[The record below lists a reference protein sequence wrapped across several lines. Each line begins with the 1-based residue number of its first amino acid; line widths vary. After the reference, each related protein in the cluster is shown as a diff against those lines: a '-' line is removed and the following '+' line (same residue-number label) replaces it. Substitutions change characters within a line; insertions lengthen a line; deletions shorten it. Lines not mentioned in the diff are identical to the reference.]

1 MSTRA
6 GTSISL
12 ALLLFAIGCNSKFVH
27 GDIGSGFMAPLG
39 QEMPDSTAEQH
50 ETFRRG
56 KEVALRRFEL
66 ATGLGPAFNLVSCAG
81 CHERPAT
88 GGSAGLYRNFFLTG
102 FKTPDG
108 AFFPGTSAGPSGG
121 VLRMYAYSS
130 SITARPG
137 VPETTTIIAQR
148 NPIPIFGT
156 GLIAELPEEVI
167 LAHADPDDADGD
179 GVSGRP
185 NFEQGFV
192 GRFGRKAQT
201 ASVEG
206 FIRGPLFN
214 HLGITTAPL
223 TDEQRARLP
232 VDSSSRTKSGA
243 ANQGLSPGQAA
254 VNDAVLTD
262 LDGVP
267 DPELPGQDLFD
278 VVSFAMLL
286 GVAQVEERS
295 PALEESAAIFD
306 QVGCAVCHVPRLV
319 GPRGPIP
326 IYSDLLLHDLGPE
339 LADGIEQ
346 GLAKGAEFRTQPL
359 WSIAAVAPYLHDGRA
374 RSLEEA
380 IRLHGGE
387 AAGSRDRL
395 LARGPADLAMVVEFL
410 RSLGGRDQMS
420 EGLLEPGAV
429 APAVGEYGGP
439 LPGLDAAALQ
449 RFQEGRRLFDRDFG
463 FSEGVGAPRF
473 NGDSCRACHFDPVL
487 AGAGPRDVNV
497 MRHGI
502 KGPSAEFVMP
512 FVGSILH
519 KETALHGRA
528 LLAQPEAQVF
538 EQRQTPHLFGLGLI
552 DRLPDAVILANAD
565 PLDLKEPHGISGKPA
580 WTDDHRL
587 GRFGHKAQVPS
598 LGEFVRDAVSAELG
612 LTIERQEGLTFGR
625 LQDDD
630 DVPDPEFSA
639 AQAGLLA
646 SFLGQLGPPPRQTS
660 AQSPASIAGAEVFE
674 RIGCAACHVPSLSG
688 PDGPVPLYS
697 DLLLHEILPA
707 GQLGI
712 EDGSAGMREFRTTP
726 LWGLAKTAPYWH
738 SGEAD
743 TIAQSI
749 ELHAGEGAE
758 SRDRFR
764 ALSADDQRALLSFL
778 ESL

>member
-1 MSTRA
+1 MSKLPRPAISIGLTLYFAA
-6 GTSISL
+6 GCT
-12 ALLLFAIGCNSKFVH
+12 SKFVH

-39 QEMPDSTAEQH
+39 QQMPDSTEEQR

-66 ATGLGPAFNLVSCAG
+66 STGLGPAFNLVSCAG
-81 CHERPAT
+81 CHERPQA

-130 SITARPG
+130 STTARPA

-156 GLIAELPEEVI
+156 GLIAELPEASI

-179 GVSGRP
+179 GVSGRA

-214 HLGITTAPL
+214 HLGITSAPL

-232 VDSSSRTKSGA
+232 VDSSSRTRSSFA
-243 ANQGLSPGQAA
+243 STGLSPGQAA

-295 PALEESAAIFD
+295 PELEESAAIFD
-306 QVGCAVCHVPRLV
+306 QVGCAVCHVPRLE

-346 GLAKGAEFRTQPL
+346 GLATGAEFRTQPL

-387 AAGSRDRL
+387 AAPSRDRL
-395 LARGPADLAMVVEFL
+395 LAQGPAAMDRVVEFL
-410 RSLGGRDQMS
+410 RSLGARDQIS
-420 EGLLEPGAV
+420 EGLLAPGATS
-429 APAVGEYGGP
+429 PAVGEYGGP
-439 LPGLDAAALQ
+439 LPGLDAADLQ
-449 RFQEGRRLFDRDFG
+449 RFEEGRRLFDRDFG
-463 FSEGVGAPRF
+463 LSEGVGAPRF

-487 AGAGPRDVNV
+487 GGAGPRDVNV

-502 KGPSAEFVMP
+502 KGPGAEFVAP

-519 KETALHGRA
+519 KETALQGKG
-528 LLAQPEAQVF
+528 LLAQPEAQIF
-538 EQRQTPHLFGLGLI
+538 EHRQTPHLFGLGLI

-565 PLDLKEPHGISGKPA
+565 PLDERAPQGISGKPA

-598 LGEFVRDAVSAELG
+598 VVEFVRDAVSAELG

-625 LQDDD
+625 LHDDD
-630 DVPDPEFSA
+630 GVPDPELPL
-639 AQAGLLA
+639 AQAETLA
-646 SFLGQLGPPPRQTS
+646 FFLRQLGPPPRQSGAGT
-660 AQSPASIAGAEVFE
+660 AAGAEVFE
-674 RIGCAACHVPSLSG
+674 RIGCAACHIPSLSG

-697 DLLLHEILPA
+697 DLLLHEILAPE
-707 GQLGI
+707 QLGI
-712 EDGSAGMREFRTTP
+712 EDGSAGMRELRTTP

-743 TIAQSI
+743 TITQAI
-749 ELHAGEGAE
+749 ELHAAEGQE

-764 ALSADDQRALLSFL
+764 ALSQDDQRALLGFL